1 MTLFRIY
8 ALLNN
13 GASCLDLEFPN
24 TKNYDFTFLCHNPQ
38 TNTMKI
44 LTTNFKKLCF
54 LFIGMTIAYSCS
66 DDANTDEEVVLT
78 QAELKAVLETDEITG
93 GVDIALFDLYS
104 NTGTTG
110 KSTSNDCYSAVYS
123 DTGYTAT
130 FNNCVLNGTENVN
143 GTLTVTYDQQGE
155 EGSFTANY
163 VDFYV
168 GTIKINGTRAYS
180 FSANSNESSVTFE
193 VVSNMT
199 VDMED
204 GSTISEN
211 GTKSFTLAFGEA
223 TTYSISGSWTVVYEG
238 NTYNVTVNSAL
249 SSTVGCDFVASG
261 DMDVSKNGLAVNVDF
276 GDGTCDDTAFLTY
289 PNGVVEEIT
298 LRD

>member
-1 MTLFRIY
+1 MHPFYILFVPI
-8 ALLNN
+8 LK
-13 GASCLDLEFPN
+13 
-24 TKNYDFTFLCHNPQ
+24 TTFIRFYGTTPQ

-44 LTTNFKKLCF
+44 LTSNFKNLCF
-54 LFIGMTIAYSCS
+54 LFLAMSLTYSCS
-66 DDANTDEEVVLT
+66 DDANTDEDVVLT

-104 NTGTTG
+104 NTTTTG
-110 KSTSNDCYSAVYS
+110 KSTSNECYSAVYS
-123 DTGYTAT
+123 DIGYTAT
-130 FNNCVLNGTENVN
+130 FNNCVLNGTENIN

-155 EGSFTANY
+155 EGSFTATY

-168 GTIKINGTRAYS
+168 GTVKINGTRAYS

-193 VVSNMT
+193 VISNMT
-199 VDMED
+199 VEMED

-211 GTKSFTLAFGEA
+211 GTKSFTLAFGES
-223 TTYSISGSWTVVYEG
+223 TTYGIDGSWTVVYEG
-238 NTYNVTVNSAL
+238 NTYNVTVNSVL
-249 SSTVGCDFVASG
+249 SSNVNCAYIATG
-261 DMDVSKNGLAVNVDF
+261 DMDVSKNGLFVNVDF
-276 GDGTCDDTAFLTY
+276 GDGTCDDLALLTY